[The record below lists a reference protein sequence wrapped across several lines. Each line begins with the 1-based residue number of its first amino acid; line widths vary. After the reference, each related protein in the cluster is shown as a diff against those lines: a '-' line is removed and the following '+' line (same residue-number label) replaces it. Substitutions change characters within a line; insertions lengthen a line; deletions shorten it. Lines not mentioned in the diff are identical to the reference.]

1 MESIYERIQAA
12 VQLDGTLPEDF
23 SIQPVPKDPQAL
35 RFADGAQDGIVF
47 YHSGG
52 RGDGA
57 LLEKLKEIT
66 RLAAGGADFEETH
79 AQLAACFGE
88 WDGMLG
94 CVDGLQ
100 AWIIQHREELDPN
113 RIFRFANAV
122 LLRSGSIGAVKY
134 ALSVLELL
142 AAASGEWRETVR
154 ALALSDELTLYCV
167 FVAGRWDNSSEE
179 LFSMA
184 QRVRGWGRVHAV
196 RELEPATPEM
206 RDWLLD
212 EGWQNDVL
220 PAYTALRCA
229 RSGEL
234 RRRLEEETL
243 SRERLDAADGLI
255 QALLDEGPVRNI
267 SQLEDG
273 EELLLAWLDQLERVS
288 PNEEDQNTLRYL
300 REECG
305 DRDWPQVE
313 ARTRALLEGP
323 YHGA

>member
-1 MESIYERIQAA
+1 
-12 VQLDGTLPEDF
+12 
-23 SIQPVPKDPQAL
+23 
-35 RFADGAQDGIVF
+35 
-47 YHSGG
+47 
-52 RGDGA
+52 
-57 LLEKLKEIT
+57 
-66 RLAAGGADFEETH
+66 
-79 AQLAACFGE
+79 
-88 WDGMLG
+88 
-94 CVDGLQ
+94 
-100 AWIIQHREELDPN
+100 
-113 RIFRFANAV
+113 
-122 LLRSGSIGAVKY
+122 
-134 ALSVLELL
+134 
-142 AAASGEWRETVR
+142 
-154 ALALSDELTLYCV
+154 
-167 FVAGRWDNSSEE
+167 
-179 LFSMA
+179 MA

-229 RSGEL
+229 QAGGL

-255 QALLDEGPVRNI
+255 QALPDEGPVQNI
-267 SQLEDG
+267 SLLEDG

>member
-12 VQLDGTLPEDF
+12 VQPDGTLPEDF
-23 SIQPVPKDPQAL
+23 SIQPEPENPKAL

-212 EGWQNDVL
+212 E
-220 PAYTALRCA
+220 
-229 RSGEL
+229 
-234 RRRLEEETL
+234 
-243 SRERLDAADGLI
+243 
-255 QALLDEGPVRNI
+255 
-267 SQLEDG
+267 
-273 EELLLAWLDQLERVS
+273 
-288 PNEEDQNTLRYL
+288 
-300 REECG
+300 
-305 DRDWPQVE
+305 
-313 ARTRALLEGP
+313 
-323 YHGA
+323 

>member
-12 VQLDGTLPEDF
+12 VQPDGTLPEGF
-23 SIQPVPKDPQAL
+23 FIQPEPENPKAL

-196 RELEPATPEM
+196 RELEPTTPEM

-234 RRRLEEETL
+234 RRRRRPCPGSGWT
-243 SRERLDAADGLI
+243 R
-255 QALLDEGPVRNI
+255 
-267 SQLEDG
+267 
-273 EELLLAWLDQLERVS
+273 
-288 PNEEDQNTLRYL
+288 
-300 REECG
+300 
-305 DRDWPQVE
+305 
-313 ARTRALLEGP
+313 RTG
-323 YHGA
+323 

>member
-12 VQLDGTLPEDF
+12 VQPDGTLPEGF
-23 SIQPVPKDPQAL
+23 SIQPEPENPKAL

-196 RELEPATPEM
+196 RELEPTTPEM

-255 QALLDEGPVRNI
+255 QALLDEGPVQNI
-267 SQLEDG
+267 SLLEDG

-305 DRDWPQVE
+305 DRDWPRLW
-313 ARTRALLEGP
+313 ARLEP
-323 YHGA
+323 EERDDNE